1 MTAIEAKPSIPQGF
15 MEDTA
20 GRLVPIANIKPE
32 HLLEDEMV
40 RRLHAEAETV
50 RKDLAAFKADAFA
63 SVRAFMELLA
73 QVYGSSRGGAKGN
86 VQFRTYDGR
95 LSVQLAVGEHISF
108 GPELQVAKQ
117 LVDDC
122 LRDWTEGANDNLR
135 AIVNDAFQVDKEGKV
150 NADRIL
156 SLRRLQ
162 ITDEKWQRA
171 MEAISGAIR
180 TTRSKE
186 YIRLHVREA
195 PEKDATLIPLDIAR
209 V

>member
-1 MTAIEAKPSIPQGF
+1 MTSITTPAVPEGF
-15 MEDTA
+15 LQDAA

-40 RRLHAEAETV
+40 RELHAEAEVV
-50 RKDLAAFKADAFA
+50 RHALASFKAGAF
-63 SVRAFMELLA
+63 SRVRAFMELLA
-73 QVYGSSRGGAKGN
+73 QQYGSTRGGAKGN
-86 VQFRTYDGR
+86 VRFTSFDGT
-95 LSVQLAVGEHISF
+95 LSVQLAVGEHIGF
-108 GPELQVAKQ
+108 GPELQVAKA

-122 LRDWTEGANDNLR
+122 LRSWTEGANDNLR

-156 SLRRLQ
+156 SLRRLA
-162 ITDEKWQRA
+162 ITDETWQRA
-171 MEAISGAIR
+171 MAAIGDAVR

-186 YIRLHVREA
+186 YIRFHVRET
-195 PEKDATLIPLDIAR
+195 PEKDPALVPLDIAR